1 MKRKIIFIVACVF
14 LTACSS
20 QIITTE
26 SKTETVSIHM
36 EETEQPTLAENN
48 LSNQATVTPTQQATG
63 TPSYE
68 MLSPTSIL
76 SETGILIEVR
86 EDTMITLDPIMGTLL
101 EFNLGF
107 SNVTKDQI
115 PEYTLEN
122 SYSFFINDI
131 HFYRGEE
138 EIPLFIER
146 TGGQGGGHPLEDGTR
161 YILQGNTY
169 KLPSDFTLGKA
180 EHIVALVTFHESLG
194 FSEPIRFVL
203 NLIPIERPL
212 G

>member
-20 QIITTE
+20 QIKTTE
-26 SKTETVSIHM
+26 SKRETVSIHM

-76 SETGILIEVR
+76 SETGILIEIR
-86 EDTMITLDPIMGTLL
+86 EDSRITIDPIMGTWL
-101 EFNLGF
+101 EFDLEF
-107 SNVTKDQI
+107 INVTEDQI
-115 PEYTLEN
+115 PEYTLGN
-122 SYSFFINDI
+122 SDSFFIKNI
-131 HFYRGEE
+131 QFFRGEE
-138 EIPLFIER
+138 EIPLFLER
-146 TGGQGGGHPLEDGTR
+146 SGGGGGNNLLEDGTLE
-161 YILQGNTY
+161 ITQGNTY
-169 KLPSDFTLGKA
+169 QLPSDFTLGQV

-194 FSEPIRFVL
+194 FSEPIRFIL
-203 NLIPIERPL
+203 DFIPKERPL

>member
-1 MKRKIIFIVACVF
+1 MKRKLLHLLACVF

-26 SKTETVSIHM
+26 SKTETVSIRM
-36 EETEQPTLAENN
+36 EETEQPNLAENN
-48 LSNQATVTPTQQATG
+48 LSNQTTVTPTQQATA
-63 TPSYE
+63 TSSYE

-86 EDTMITLDPIMGTLL
+86 EDTRITIDPIMGTRL
-101 EFNLGF
+101 EFDLRF
-107 SNVTKDQI
+107 SNVTEDQI
-115 PEYTLEN
+115 PEHTLGN
-122 SYSFFINDI
+122 SDSFFINNI
-131 HFYRGEE
+131 QFFRGEE
-138 EIPLFIER
+138 EIPLFLER
-146 TGGQGGGHPLEDGTR
+146 RGGGGGRLPKEDGTLSITQDNA
-161 YILQGNTY
+161 YQ
-169 KLPSDFTLGKA
+169 LPSDFKLGQV

-203 NLIPIERPL
+203 DLIPIERPL